1 MSPLDPASHAGDLPE
16 SDDSA
21 HGPNKSEHGA
31 SDVNGHADIHAN
43 GSTTN
48 GVLATLDNRLPSVPS
63 AGWSF
68 GPPHRPEIL
77 TAKPGPVELLHS
89 VRRRWPLAIGLGTLV
104 GGIAAALVWFFVPVR
119 YEAFA
124 LLRVSNKN
132 PSILNKSGA
141 AVEEFAIYK
150 RT

>member
-1 MSPLDPASHAGDLPE
+1 MSPMDPASHAGDLPE
-16 SDDSA
+16 SEDS
-21 HGPNKSEHGA
+21 GRGA
-31 SDVNGHADIHAN
+31 EKNGGANDVNGHVHGHADVHAN

-89 VRRRWPLAIGLGTLV
+89 VRRRLPLANGLGTLV

-124 LLRVSNKN
+124 LL
-132 PSILNKSGA
+132 
-141 AVEEFAIYK
+141 
-150 RT
+150 